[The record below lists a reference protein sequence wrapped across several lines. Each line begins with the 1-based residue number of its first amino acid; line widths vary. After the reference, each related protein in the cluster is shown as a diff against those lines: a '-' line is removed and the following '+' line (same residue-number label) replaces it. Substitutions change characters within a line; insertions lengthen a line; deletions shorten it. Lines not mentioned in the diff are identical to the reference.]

1 MSNNNDLHAGERE
14 VKKALEEVQVRNV
27 TAIADFT
34 QKSRAM
40 VLDQD
45 KKIDSLN
52 SQVQAQAALLNEF
65 RTQLAFLQTKVF
77 SGGSV

>member
-1 MSNNNDLHAGERE
+1 MEAGEKE
-14 VKKALEEVQVRNV
+14 VKKALEEVQVRNINAV
-27 TAIADFT
+27 VDFT

-45 KKIDSLN
+45 KKIESLN

-65 RTQLAFLQTKVF
+65 KTQLAFLQTKVF